1 MDPVSHYRNSEDV
14 DAETGDGAVAD
25 LNAHLG
31 DLQMGGTGGML
42 IDEYD
47 PVDEKPDVAI
57 INPDDPLDEPESEPL
72 ADDCELRLQPTQF
85 SLTLAELL
93 L

>member
-1 MDPVSHYRNSEDV
+1 MDSVSHYRNCEDI

-31 DLQMGGTGGML
+31 DLQMGGAGKML

-47 PVDEKPDVAI
+47 PVDEKPDAAV
-57 INPDDPLDEPESEPL
+57 INPDDPSDGPESETL
-72 ADDCELRLQPTQF
+72 ADDCEL
-85 SLTLAELL
+85 
-93 L
+93 